1 MSTTLKLSK
10 DASGKSVEQTLY
22 RVMVGSLL
30 YLTASRPDISFS
42 VGVCNSDVDWV
53 GNCDDR
59 KSTSGGCFFLGNN
72 LVSWFCKKQKSIS
85 LSMAEAEYIATGS
98 GCTQLLWMK
107 QMLVDY
113 EFNQEVSCV
122 KRKLKLVVKDGSSG
136 CKRARNVGR
145 ILGLEVDNSGSSI
158 EQIGNKNG
166 YSSVVEATNN
176 LVSPT
181 EEEALEVVLS
191 AI

>member
-1 MSTTLKLSK
+1 MSCLRKVDRSLWFVAHINKKRRLTFEENLS
-10 DASGKSVEQTLY
+10 
-22 RVMVGSLL
+22 
-30 YLTASRPDISFS
+30 
-42 VGVCNSDVDWV
+42 
-53 GNCDDR
+53 
-59 KSTSGGCFFLGNN
+59 
-72 LVSWFCKKQKSIS
+72 
-85 LSMAEAEYIATGS
+85 
-98 GCTQLLWMK
+98 
-107 QMLVDY
+107 
-113 EFNQEVSCV
+113 EVSCV
-122 KRKLKLVVKDGSSG
+122 KRKLKLMVKDGSSG
-136 CKRARNVGR
+136 CKRARNVGG